1 MIYMGDAY
9 KGLEDDSMGTCGYLG
24 VRGNAGATVQ
34 ADNAA
39 RKLKILKL
47 NRYGN

>member
-24 VRGNAGATVQ
+24 VSGHTGSDTAKRSREAEN
-34 ADNAA
+34 
-39 RKLKILKL
+39 
-47 NRYGN
+47 